1 MKCLMIETKDKRRFF
16 TSKSNFMQL
25 NEFIKVFKPNV
36 FIVEMKKGELLE
48 IEDLANLLCDTEYKK
63 NEEAMY
69 EVVKEVKID
78 QNKNSRIDT
87 QKIREFIKKELIS
100 KKTISLKRVKER
112 FKKYDLSDS
121 TYYNQIKAVK
131 TELSSRGF
139 KFVKMNRKKR

>member
-16 TSKSNFMQL
+16 TSKSNFLQL

-36 FIVEMKKGELLE
+36 FIVEMKKGELLD

-63 NEEAMY
+63 DHDILY

-78 QNKNSRIDT
+78 QNKNSKIDT
-87 QKIREFIKKELIS
+87 QKIRDFIKKELIN

-139 KFVKMNRKKR
+139 KFVKMKNRKN